1 MKIAIYATVFL
12 GIFAISAS
20 AIASESEKESDHH
33 PIQCELNFDKGS
45 QDLFISIAD
54 CGKKSAPIGIGIGSF
69 SAIARSFFPGGEGG
83 GE

>member
-1 MKIAIYATVFL
+1 MKIAIYATALL
-12 GIFAISAS
+12 GIFTISTS
-20 AIASESEKESDHH
+20 AIASESEKDGDRH
-33 PIQCELNFDKGS
+33 PLQCELNFDKGS

-69 SAIARSFFPGGEGG
+69 GAIARLFFPGG